1 MTDHASGLSNNGY
14 FSFFCKVKYHFNAR
28 WYDADTARFISED
41 PARFG
46 KNWYRYAS
54 QNPLKYTDPTG
65 LRDWYDPGG
74 WSSASA
80 PSFEYEDSDGES
92 VDREAAENEARAKEQ
107 LREIA
112 AELKENQAGLDALSL
127 DQYLLQLTNINEQKQ
142 VLLDAISDYIDAG
155 YDIDFIKS
163 NTQINI
169 QRGANGDPLTTPEYV
184 GNDIIHHL
192 NEDGIYYDGI
202 LSVEFFGASLASV
215 NVQTVASINLEDK
228 ETIYAPAGIY
238 TGWLMTGHNKYVDYI
253 WLENEQ
259 YGLTRD
265 KSWIYIH
272 FSESIGSPGSM
283 ACQMPFLFDFN
294 GIAETIRTL
303 GFNFNGNVRSWR
315 FGDQIS
321 INIQSDSPGFSQ
333 SNYRKWEGVENAE

>member
-1 MTDHASGLSNNGY
+1 
-14 FSFFCKVKYHFNAR
+14 
-28 WYDADTARFISED
+28 
-41 PARFG
+41 
-46 KNWYRYAS
+46 
-54 QNPLKYTDPTG
+54 LKYTDPTG
-65 LRDWYDPGG
+65 LRDWYDPCG

-107 LREIA
+107 IREIA

-202 LSVEFFGASLASV
+202 LSVEFFGASLASI
-215 NVQTVASINLEDK
+215 NVQTVATINLEDPRAL
-228 ETIYAPAGIY
+228 YAPAEEY
-238 TGWLMTGHNKYVDYI
+238 TGWMMTGHDKYGDYI

-259 YGLTRD
+259 LGLTTAN
-265 KSWIYIH
+265 SYIYIH
-272 FSESIGSPGSM
+272 FSKNVASPGSM
-283 ACQMPFLFDFN
+283 ACQMPFRADFN
-294 GIAETIRTL
+294 DLVHIIKNL
-303 GFNFNGNVRSWR
+303 GFNFDGNRRTRV
-315 FGDQIS
+315 FGDS
-321 INIQSDSPGFSQ
+321 IDVNIINDSPGFDPDT
-333 SNYRKWEGVENAE
+333 YRKWEGIRNAI